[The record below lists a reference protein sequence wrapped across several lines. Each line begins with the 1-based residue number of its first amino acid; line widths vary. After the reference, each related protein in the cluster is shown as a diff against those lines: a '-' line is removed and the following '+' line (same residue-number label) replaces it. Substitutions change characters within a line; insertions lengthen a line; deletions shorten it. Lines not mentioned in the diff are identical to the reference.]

1 MELKQRKRI
10 KNILPGFSDG
20 KPAINQNTM
29 NLKIQNPMDSNNT
42 NNQSSLGGGRG
53 TTPSSAAGAGPWFA
67 LGEWAGSGVGSGI
80 NSIQNE
86 SDLRMNAGT
95 SYGTING
102 LAYQKENEI
111 NQSQAIRDYGKEM
124 GMSWLTNPFKAVTM
138 AIGRKRQRENIELA
152 RLQQDATNKVN
163 RAGASTDYLE
173 MEYSKKYGNP
183 QDQFLYAKNGKDAVQ
198 TSEGEYKMIPNS
210 KTQGQ
215 EIMFNADKES
225 SHIIPGSPK
234 TGDSHLTYTKPSDT
248 ILSRMYGIAD
258 SAAPFA
264 KALEFAN
271 MHENTKN
278 RGALG
283 KATDKF
289 VKKQTVPVLQN
300 YADIQ
305 SIMRQIGLLPQTKM
319 NKFGIGK
326 DGFWHWDN
334 EPAYPAEPFKPIG
347 LQPSTK
353 PIAYSEQ
360 KGPLAPEVYDE
371 IPYDGSKYAS
381 KPPKDERDR
390 RRRFPSNW
398 WIDGL
403 GALTSTGQLIAD
415 ALQKR
420 KTSNTY
426 FPNPYARNSLSG
438 LLGLR
443 INQFPILK
451 SIYDKERQ
459 NKYEINRAGGLSG
472 AQKNYANIAT
482 GIATQNAIAS
492 ALANIQKQNNEYRSS
507 ALHAA
512 LNAGQA
518 DRQARMAANQW
529 DLDYYSKSHAAKHGM
544 VQQDLYNMLAALRQG
559 YKNSFERYIF
569 DNTMDLYTT

>member
-10 KNILPGFSDG
+10 NNALPGFESGVTPED
-20 KPAINQNTM
+20 
-29 NLKIQNPMDSNNT
+29 
-42 NNQSSLGGGRG
+42 NQSTGGGLAG
-53 TTPSSAAGAGPWFA
+53 VLPWISMAQFAAG
-67 LGEWAGSGVGSGI
+67 GVAEGI
-80 NSIQNE
+80 NSIQRA
-86 SDLRMNAGT
+86 SDLRADAGT

-102 LAYQKENEI
+102 ISYQKENEI
-111 NQSQAIRDYGKEM
+111 NQSQAIRDYDKNM
-124 GMSWLTNPFKAVTM
+124 GMSFLTNPFKGLTM
-138 AIGRKRQRENIELA
+138 LFGRGKQRRNIQQA
-152 RLQQDATNKVN
+152 RMQQDAINRTN

-173 MEYSKKYGNP
+173 QQYSEKYGSP
-183 QDQFLYAKNGKDAVQ
+183 QDYILYAKNGKDSVQ
-198 TSEGEYKMIPNS
+198 TSEGELNLTPNS
-210 KTQGQ
+210 KTEGG
-215 EIMFNADKES
+215 EIVYNAEKQTAHVVPGKAKGDNHLS
-225 SHIIPGSPK
+225 SI
-234 TGDSHLTYTKPSDT
+234 LPSDT
-248 ILSRMYGIAD
+248 IITNKYGLADKAKTAAIALQ
-258 SAAPFA
+258 SVN
-264 KALEFAN
+264 KN
-271 MHENTKN
+271 KKN
-278 RGALG
+278 RGSLA
-283 KATDKF
+283 
-289 VKKQTVPVLQN
+289 KQTDDLIRNQATAVLNSVAEEQR
-300 YADIQ
+300 Q
-305 SIMRQIGLLPQTKM
+305 MRNIGILPRTKM

-326 DGFWHWDN
+326 DGFWHWDD
-334 EPAYPAEPFKPIG
+334 EPAYPAEPFRPID

-353 PIAYSEQ
+353 PIPYSEQ
-360 KGPLAPEVYDE
+360 KGPLAPEVYDG

-438 LLGLR
+438 LMGLR

-459 NKYEINRAGGLSG
+459 NKYGINRAGGLSG

-482 GIATQNAIAS
+482 GIATQNAVAS
-492 ALANIQKQNNEYRSS
+492 ALADIQKQNNEYRSS

-544 VQQDLYNMLAALRQG
+544 VQQDLYNILAALQQG
-559 YKNSFERYIF
+559 YKNSFKRYTF